1 MNIES
6 MKIAYLNWYIPN
18 QHIKMSY
25 LNSSSSADY
34 ACLAQMFV
42 LQCNSVP
49 RKGHQNHIGVTLIP
63 ALCYTGDFGTRL
75 HLSPRPGC
83 RAFSSTALIRP
94 PLRRSISSRKL
105 SGDNGVPLKKPA
117 APYNPTTLARLDVQ
131 LFLLSL
137 GENSRNH

>member
-42 LQCNSVP
+42 LQCNRFQEKVT
-49 RKGHQNHIGVTLIP
+49 KIGVVTLIP

-75 HLSPRPGC
+75 HLSPRPGR

>member
-18 QHIKMSY
+18 QHIKMSC

-42 LQCNSVP
+42 LQCNRFQEKVT
-49 RKGHQNHIGVTLIP
+49 KIGVTLIP

-75 HLSPRPGC
+75 HLSPRPGR

-131 LFLLSL
+131 LALPPII
-137 GENSRNH
+137 R